1 MTNTPPYPAYPAAE
15 LERLTSDDAG
25 HFHTAMAHLYRGE
38 MHRMAM
44 WRQRLDST
52 TGWAIVLVLGVTTFA
67 LGANQTPP
75 YILLLGL
82 ASVGMCLVI
91 EARRYQHVHRSIC
104 RLRAY
109 ERYYFGQVLVPPSGP
124 EAKTW
129 RARLAHELAHP
140 RRTISLLGAIQFR
153 LRRHYAMLLYF
164 ITAAWLAKVFIHP
177 SSPASATE
185 FYGRLAVGGLFPSWF
200 VAVTA
205 TTFILTATLLA
216 LFSKSE
222 DAIEC
227 EGLIDPDDDRVSRG
241 AASCRPDRA
250 RVE

>member
-1 MTNTPPYPAYPAAE
+1 MANEFSRPLADPGRLPPP
-15 LERLTSDDAG
+15 DASQ
-25 HFHTAMAHLYRGE
+25 FHTAMAHLYRGE
-38 MHRMAM
+38 MHRMSM

-91 EARRYQHVHRSIC
+91 EARRYQHVHSSVC
-104 RLRAY
+104 RLRAL
-109 ERYYFGQVLVPPSGP
+109 ERYYFGEVLVPSPDPDSP
-124 EAKTW
+124 AW
-129 RARLAHELAHP
+129 RGRLARELASP

-164 ITAAWLAKVFIHP
+164 ITAAWLTKVFIHP
-177 SSPASATE
+177 TSPSSAAD
-185 FYGRLAVGGLFPSWF
+185 FYRRLAVGDLFPSWF

-205 TTFILTATLLA
+205 TTFIVTATLLA
-216 LFSKSE
+216 LLSDSE

-227 EGLIDPDDDRVSRG
+227 RAIIDLDTERAPLSPASR
-241 AASCRPDRA
+241 
-250 RVE
+250 